1 MAWKDQI
8 AGSFGFGTAPFAA
21 YRSDQDFA
29 EEAIKAAKAEG
40 ATREEFAREIAAY
53 RRRYVKSEQVLREC
67 ISADSAKLDTLW
79 KVSRH
84 APVEAKPVEAE
95 ETPAAVPAE

>member
-53 RRRYVKSEQVLREC
+53 PRKYIKSDQMLRER
-67 ISADSAKLDTLW
+67 IRADSAKLDKLW
-79 KVSRH
+79 KVKR
-84 APVEAKPVEAE
+84 
-95 ETPAAVPAE
+95 